1 MEFRKKKLKV
11 LYNVKHQASPLP
23 TGVSKKNMRIHNNVL
38 GFSFQYAE
46 HISLIIII
54 TIIII
59 IIIIIIIVTVL
70 SIVIIIIIIIIIIFV
85 IKYLLI
91 ILIC

>member
-1 MEFRKKKLKV
+1 MEFRKKKLNV

-59 IIIIIIIVTVL
+59 IIIIIVTVL

>member
-1 MEFRKKKLKV
+1 MEFRKKKLNV

-59 IIIIIIIVTVL
+59 IIIIIIVTVL